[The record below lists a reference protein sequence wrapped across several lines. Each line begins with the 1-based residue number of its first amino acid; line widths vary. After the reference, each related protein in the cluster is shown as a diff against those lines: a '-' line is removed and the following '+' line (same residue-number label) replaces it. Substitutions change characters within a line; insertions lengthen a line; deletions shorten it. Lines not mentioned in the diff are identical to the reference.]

1 MQADMPPAPK
11 TGPGDLKN
19 PALSAKLLAA
29 DVCTRLFCMPIVLVL
44 IILTLIIADGCLLAA
59 FHLR

>member
-1 MQADMPPAPK
+1 MPPPPK
-11 TGPGDLKN
+11 SGPGELKN
-19 PALSAKLLAA
+19 PALSAKMFAA
-29 DVCTRLFCMPIVLVL
+29 DICTRLFCIPIVLVL